1 MAYPWKLL
9 ILTLLSLISTI
20 AADAIHLGRLNN
32 LNHTASILLGATRS
46 ARAKDVSFW

>member
-9 ILTLLSLISTI
+9 AIPLLSLISTI
-20 AADAIHLGRLNN
+20 AAHAIHLGRLNN

-46 ARAKDVSFW
+46 ARPKHVPFW